1 MIEYIGIIE
10 KDLPLSCNRNETM
23 LYWSSRDELEKKKMI
38 GIWQCQKTIKIEK
51 LYQMDLIKGKVGHY
65 GRCHY
70 HGFILKAF
78 YLFFCCFCSSM
89 INAQDQQNTE
99 TEQRI
104 VISGA
109 RFTGDLI
116 KHWIK
121 QYNEV
126 NPHVKFVLEDKGSV
140 EYSEAD
146 IIIHGHASSKG
157 QNDEN
162 RSYYSIARFA
172 VLPIANTNSAFA
184 KEYAEKGLKK
194 SEIKQV
200 YFYNPLD
207 RIDEKPIKVK
217 FNAYSRIQPASAPIV
232 FAKTFGYEQT
242 DLHGRLIAGTDEH
255 LVQSVL
261 KDPSGISYSPISLI
275 YNLETGILK
284 EGLTVIPV
292 DADDNGKVTSDE
304 KAFNELTSALSFIS
318 KSDYKNLPVS
328 DIQFS
333 IKKTAVNQEINR
345 FVIWVLSVGI
355 NELQDFGYLRIEEK
369 TLENNLSALAKLSN

>member
-1 MIEYIGIIE
+1 
-10 KDLPLSCNRNETM
+10 
-23 LYWSSRDELEKKKMI
+23 
-38 GIWQCQKTIKIEK
+38 
-51 LYQMDLIKGKVGHY
+51 MDLIKVQERHDGRSHY
-65 GRCHY
+65 QR
-70 HGFILKAF
+70 FRLKAF
-78 YLFFCCFCSSM
+78 FLFFCCLCFSM
-89 INAQDQQNTE
+89 LNAQEQQNTE
-99 TEQRI
+99 AEQRI

-121 QYNEV
+121 AYNNV
-126 NPHVKFVLEDKGSV
+126 NPYVKFVLEDKGSV

-146 IIIHGHASSKG
+146 IIIHGHASLKS
-157 QNDEN
+157 DEN

-172 VLPIANTNSAFA
+172 VLPIANTHSDFA

-255 LVQSVL
+255 LVKSVL
-261 KDPSGISYSPISLI
+261 KDQAGISYSPISLV

-284 EGLTVIPV
+284 EGLAVIPV

-304 KAFNELTSALSFIS
+304 KAFNDLKSALSFIS
-318 KSDYKNLPVS
+318 KSGNKNLPVS

-333 IKKTAVNQEINR
+333 IKKTGVNQEVSR
-345 FVIWVLSVGI
+345 FIIWVLSVGI

-369 TLENNLSALAKLSN
+369 TLENNLSTLAKLSN